1 MSRVIDALIAYRV
14 LKLLVTPFNKTKA
27 FELGIIDEKG
37 KVLIKSRNIEN
48 AEQRKSYT
56 LLIRFVFN
64 LKKLLAKIGV
74 RGPIGS
80 TAAAAIAFFKEQS
93 GEQLSENAA
102 LDIEREIY
110 KYITSEGFEFDLSE
124 NYGEPLTEGTYK
136 VKHDIYNS
144 EGEVVINI
152 DEEVYFK
159 ETTDIIMGYDVFKH
173 NDIYLTTEDLYVWY
187 CKTKNKTTHIS
198 KTW

>member
-14 LKLLVTPFNKTKA
+14 LKLLVTPFNRTKA
-27 FELGIIDEKG
+27 FEFGIIDDKG
-37 KVLIKSRNIEN
+37 KVLKKSKEIKDPKERN
-48 AEQRKSYT
+48 AYT

-64 LKKLLAKIGV
+64 LKRLLGKVGV
-74 RGPIGS
+74 RGPLGS
-80 TAAAAIAFFKEQS
+80 AAAAAIAFFKEES
-93 GEQLSENAA
+93 GDQLSDTAG
-102 LDIEREIY
+102 LDIERGVY
-110 KYITSEGFEFDLSE
+110 RYLKKEGFEFELSE

-173 NDIYLTTEDLYVWY
+173 NDIYLTTEDLYV
-187 CKTKNKTTHIS
+187 
-198 KTW
+198 

>member
-1 MSRVIDALIAYRV
+1 MSRVIDALVAYRV
-14 LKLLVTPFNKTKA
+14 IKLLVTPFNRTEA
-27 FELGIIDEKG
+27 FRLGIIDDKG
-37 KVLIKSRNIEN
+37 KVLKKSRDIKDPKERN
-48 AEQRKSYT
+48 AYT

-64 LKKLLAKIGV
+64 LKRLLGKVGV
-74 RGPIGS
+74 RGPLGS
-80 TAAAAIAFFKEQS
+80 AAAAAIAFFKEQS
-93 GEQLSENAA
+93 GEQLSDTAG
-102 LDIEREIY
+102 LDIERGVY
-110 KYITSEGFEFDLSE
+110 KYLKKEGFEFELSE

-173 NDIYLTTEDLYVWY
+173 NDIYLTTEDLYV
-187 CKTKNKTTHIS
+187 
-198 KTW
+198 